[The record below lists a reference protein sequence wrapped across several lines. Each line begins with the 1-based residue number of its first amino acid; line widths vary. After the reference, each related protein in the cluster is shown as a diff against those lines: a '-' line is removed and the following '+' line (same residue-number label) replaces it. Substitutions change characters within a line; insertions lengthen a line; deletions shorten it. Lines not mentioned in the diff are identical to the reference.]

1 MKMYQKLILFLSLTV
16 FMIACS
22 PTTQLRKSWS
32 DPSLANSPVEPF
44 KKVFV
49 MVTAKT
55 EENRRIAEDQIV
67 SLIKKG
73 EAVPSYTYVTP
84 ADTSQKEL
92 VEKLIKD
99 GFDGAITMRVK
110 AVVQT
115 KTKTNYNPGISYDS
129 WYSYGGNAYGYS
141 HTYVL
146 GSASKTETP
155 NVDVNSAK
163 DYIIETNIYSLVTKK
178 LLWSGSTASLS
189 AKKVDSAMNGIFNTI
204 RKELLEKGILK
215 D

>member
-1 MKMYQKLILFLSLTV
+1 MKMYQKLILLLSLTV
-16 FMIACS
+16 LMDACT

-32 DPSLANSPVEPF
+32 DPSLAKNPVKPF
-44 KKVFV
+44 NKVFV

-55 EENRRIAEDQIV
+55 EENRKVAEDKLV

-73 EAVPSYTYVTP
+73 KAVPSYSYVTP

-92 VEKLIKD
+92 AEKLIKD

-115 KTKTNYNPGISYDS
+115 KTKTNYTPGTSYDS
-129 WYSYGGNAYGYS
+129 WYAYGNAYSYS

-146 GSASKTETP
+146 GSASRTETP
-155 NVDVNSAK
+155 NVDVSGAK
-163 DYIIETNIYSLVTKK
+163 DYIIETNIYSLESKK
-178 LLWSGSTASLS
+178 LLWTGSTASLS

-204 RKELLEKGILK
+204 RQELLKKGFLK

>member
-1 MKMYQKLILFLSLTV
+1 MKMYQKLILLLSLTV
-16 FMIACS
+16 LMDACT

-32 DPSLANSPVEPF
+32 DPSLAKNPVKPF
-44 KKVFV
+44 NKVFV

-55 EENRRIAEDQIV
+55 EENRKVAEDKLV

-73 EAVPSYTYVTP
+73 KAVPSYSYVTP

-92 VEKLIKD
+92 AEKLIKD

-115 KTKTNYNPGISYDS
+115 KTKTSYTPGTSYDS
-129 WYSYGGNAYGYS
+129 WYAYGNAYSYS

-146 GSASKTETP
+146 GSASRTETP
-155 NVDVNSAK
+155 NVDVSGAK
-163 DYIIETNIYSLVTKK
+163 DYIIETNIYSLESKK
-178 LLWSGSTASLS
+178 LLWTGSTASLS

-204 RKELLEKGILK
+204 RQELLKKGFLK